1 MFVIVQCLD
10 NIESRENSKEM
21 RLREKMA
28 LTMKQAGVAITLT
41 SVTDIMCFFS
51 AAITILPVLQGP
63 NSTRKSW
70 ARIDSSLIIWQLT
83 GLVQQLV
90 KIQPVPIK

>member
-63 NSTRKSW
+63 NSIEKSL
-70 ARIDSSLIIWQLT
+70 ARIH
-83 GLVQQLV
+83 
-90 KIQPVPIK
+90 

>member
-10 NIESRENSKEM
+10 NIESGEDSKDLK
-21 RLREKMA
+21 LRQKIA

-63 NSTRKSW
+63 NSIANMEK
-70 ARIDSSLIIWQLT
+70 
-83 GLVQQLV
+83 
-90 KIQPVPIK
+90 